1 MTHLGDPVKDVQI
14 SVRLPK
20 SLVDRL
26 DEEATRRGRKR
37 AAIVERLIA
46 SGLDGLPA
54 LPEEPPV
61 SYPIRRFGEWMAR
74 LDPAIRVKVREI
86 GESLTLLYSLRRRPD
101 GTIDLDNEDG
111 TVQNIW
117 LQNCRTSTADRQ
129 KQPKREP
136 R

>member
-1 MTHLGDPVKDVQI
+1 MAKEKQI
-14 SVRLPK
+14 SVRLP
-20 SLVDRL
+20 SELVARL
-26 DEEATRRGRKR
+26 DEEARRRRQKR
-37 AAIVERLIA
+37 SAFVELLLVA
-46 SGLDGLPA
+46 GVEGLP
-54 LPEEPPV
+54 PIPDEPAV

-117 LQNCRTSTADRQ
+117 LQNCRTSTGVPREQ
-129 KQPKREP
+129 QKREP